1 MAILRHHHEKE
12 FTIVPNS
19 LITDQE
25 LNLRDIGMLCY
36 LLHLPDDWDF
46 SIKGLTSVLPRDG
59 RDGIAASL
67 KRIEQAGYLHR
78 EQERDKNG
86 KLGDYIWIVSD
97 APLPKTEKP
106 NTAEPNTVNPTQTK
120 NIYNK
125 EKTEE
130 STQAISS
137 KVHSAEQTER
147 RVAFERP
154 VAKKKELIPQEQKIT
169 VSQIKA
175 RFGEQKTEDAI
186 DFVTHYIEHVYPACR
201 GTKHPEVSRASKA
214 VYASRI
220 LECAEEMGCEPEF
233 IESLTVMAAEREV
246 EYDPMIYLVTS
257 PYALGHWM
265 LESGEYSYDLIRGT
279 PYDFE
284 GG

>member
-1 MAILRHHHEKE
+1 M
-12 FTIVPNS
+12 
-19 LITDQE
+19 
-25 LNLRDIGMLCY
+25 RDVGILCY
-36 LLHLPDDWDF
+36 LLHLPEEWEF
-46 SIKGLTSVLPRDG
+46 TVNGLASILPHEG
-59 RDGIAASL
+59 RDAITASL
-67 KRIEQAGYLHR
+67 KRIEHAGYLSR
-78 EQERDKNG
+78 ERRRDENG
-86 KLGDYIWIVSD
+86 RMLDAVWTVSD
-97 APLPKTEKP
+97 VPMTEIP
-106 NTAEPNTVNPTQTK
+106 AQVNPAQENRTQTK
-120 NIYNK
+120 NISNK

-130 STQAISS
+130 STQAISN

-154 VAKKKELIPQEQKIT
+154 VAKKKDMIPPKQKIT

-186 DFVTHYIEHVYPACR
+186 DFVTHYIEHVYPTFR
-201 GTKHPEVSRASKA
+201 GTKHPAVSRASKA
-214 VYASRI
+214 VYAFRI
-220 LECAEEMGCEPEF
+220 LECAEEMDCDPEF
-233 IESLTVMAAEREV
+233 IETMIETAAEREV